1 MIRTASPAFVGINS
15 ASRTPEWGSGSLT
28 LAVKMSGDDHGDAA
42 NALRLG
48 WVVVTP
54 QAPTE
59 GTAPVV
65 ALQGAA
71 PVVARP
77 ASERATARQRRR
89 LLRLFVGGL
98 PLLFFLLVAV
108 VGPIVVPY
116 DPVTVRTGERLKPPG
131 EVLRDGSMALLGTDQ
146 VGRDL
151 LAQVLQGARIS
162 LLVGLSTVALAGTV
176 GLLSGVLAG
185 YYGGWLDAVTM
196 RIADVQLAFPSI
208 LLAILIAGVLGP
220 SVTNVILTL
229 SLTRWVTF
237 ARVARAATLSTR
249 EREFVH
255 AARALGAGDARML
268 GLHIVPSAIGP
279 LVVVATVEVGL
290 VIIAEAS
297 LSFLGLGTPSDQPSW
312 GATIANGR
320 AYLNTAWWI
329 STMPGLALS
338 LVVLAVGRFGD
349 QVRDML
355 DPRALSRV

>member
-1 MIRTASPAFVGINS
+1 MSQPASPTTTMADQPKALS
-15 ASRTPEWGSGSLT
+15 AA
-28 LAVKMSGDDHGDAA
+28 AV
-42 NALRLG
+42 R
-48 WVVVTP
+48 V
-54 QAPTE
+54 
-59 GTAPVV
+59 
-65 ALQGAA
+65 
-71 PVVARP
+71 RP
-77 ASERATARQRRR
+77 AAERASARQRRR
-89 LLRLFVGGL
+89 LARLLIGGL
-98 PLLFFLLVAV
+98 PLLLFLLAAI
-108 VGPIVVPY
+108 VGPVLVPY
-116 DPVTVRTGERLKPPG
+116 DPVTVRTGERLKPPL
-131 EVLRDGSMALLGTDQ
+131 EVLRDGTTALLGTDQ

-151 LAQVLQGARIS
+151 VAQVLQGARIS

-176 GLLSGVLAG
+176 GLLVGVLAG
-185 YYGGWLDAVTM
+185 YYGGWLDAVAM
-196 RIADVQLAFPSI
+196 RIADIQLAFPSI

-220 SVTNVILTL
+220 SVTNVIMTL

-237 ARVARAATLSTR
+237 ARVARAATLGTKQ
-249 EREFVH
+249 REFVH
-255 AARALGAGDARML
+255 AARALGARDARLL
-268 GLHIVPSAIGP
+268 GLHIVPSTVGP

-349 QVRDML
+349 QVRDLL

>member
-1 MIRTASPAFVGINS
+1 MNQVAVETASVAG
-15 ASRTPEWGSGSLT
+15 
-28 LAVKMSGDDHGDAA
+28 
-42 NALRLG
+42 
-48 WVVVTP
+48 
-54 QAPTE
+54 
-59 GTAPVV
+59 APV
-65 ALQGAA
+65 LT
-71 PVVARP
+71 RP
-77 ASERATARQRRR
+77 ASERGRARQRRR
-89 LLRLFVGGL
+89 LLRLLVGAV
-98 PLLFFLLVAV
+98 PLLLFLLIAA
-108 VGPIVVPY
+108 VGPIVWPY
-116 DPVTVRTGERLKPPG
+116 DSVTVRTGERLKPPM
-131 EVLRDGSMALLGTDQ
+131 EVLRDGSTALLGTDQ

-162 LLVGLSTVALAGTV
+162 LLVGLSTVALAGTA
-176 GLLSGVLAG
+176 GLLIGVLAG
-185 YYGGWLDAVTM
+185 YYGRWLDAVAM
-196 RIADVQLAFPSI
+196 RIADIQLAFPSI

-237 ARVARAATLSTR
+237 ARVARAATLATKQ
-249 EREFVH
+249 REFVL
-255 AARALGAGDARML
+255 AARALGARDGRLLA
-268 GLHIVPSAIGP
+268 LHVVPSTIGP